1 MPIMGVSA
9 SVPYDPIIFEEF
21 SRVLGAKDMEKID
34 MDYFIEKAPIGF
46 KSSNFTKR
54 RVEKDFFEILPDAK
68 L

>member
-1 MPIMGVSA
+1 MRNLAEGS
-9 SVPYDPIIFEEF
+9 
-21 SRVLGAKDMEKID
+21 GAKDMEKID

>member
-1 MPIMGVSA
+1 MIQQFLRNLAECS
-9 SVPYDPIIFEEF
+9 
-21 SRVLGAKDMEKID
+21 GAKDMEKID

-46 KSSNFTKR
+46 KSSNFTKC